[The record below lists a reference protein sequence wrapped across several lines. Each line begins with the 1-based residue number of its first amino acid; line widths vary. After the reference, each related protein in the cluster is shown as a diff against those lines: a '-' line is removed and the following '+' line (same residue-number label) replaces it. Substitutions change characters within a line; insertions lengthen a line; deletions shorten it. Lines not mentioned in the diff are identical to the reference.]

1 MGSLPARISPL
12 IVLLAIG
19 HWVAFAE
26 TQPRVSSSLLL
37 LIDTSGSM
45 GDAVGTANPEV
56 KIEVAKQAAVEA
68 LGRAAGSGSVEVAV
82 LAFSGDCGHPVPS
95 YQDFTR
101 DVALLTRFIGN
112 LQPSG
117 GTPMATAL
125 QVANEF
131 MSTNGS
137 ASAGDRMIML
147 LADGQNDCGDIDQA
161 LAELKASGVI
171 FRHETVGFGI
181 APNSQAAD
189 DLRKIAT
196 QTGGSYHHA
205 SDASQLA
212 DVFMEFVDTLTVI
225 DLLGR
230 IGVATSGPR
239 APSGGPVT
247 TGGSPR
253 GGSGAGFGSAGQAS
267 SGPTSTGGPWPPP
280 RAAMLPLPPRAS
292 SSPTS
297 TGGPWL
303 AAPAGP
309 QLPPEIQADLY
320 LLRAEEQLQEQDFA
334 GAKGTM
340 DQILDLQQEHDLT
353 LPAEFFFR
361 YARVS
366 ERVGEFDTAM
376 EYVTRYLTEAGR
388 DGAHYL
394 DALRLLNTLEVER
407 HIWELLAGMEFVWI
421 PAGEFLMGS
430 ISAEADVDEGPLT
443 LVRISKG
450 FWLGQ
455 YEVTQEEWEAV
466 MGSNPSS
473 FAGCALC
480 PVEGVS
486 WEDVQEF
493 LRRVNG
499 TGGNRYRL
507 PTEAEWEYA
516 ARGGPTGDRYGNLDE
531 IAWWDGNSGGR
542 THPVGQKLPNGFGLH
557 DVLGNVWEWVQDW
570 YGRYPGGAVTDPQG
584 AGSASARVFRG
595 GGSNSDAGSVRAPTR
610 TYYLPDFRSFSLGFR
625 LLKMP

>member
-1 MGSLPARISPL
+1 MGSLPERISPL

-56 KIEVAKQAAVEA
+56 KIEVAKQAAVGA

-82 LAFSGDCGHPVPS
+82 LAFSGDCGHPVPQ

-137 ASAGDRMIML
+137 AGAGDRMIML

-181 APNSQAAD
+181 TPNSQAAD

-239 APSGGPVT
+239 APSGGLVT

-267 SGPTSTGGPWPPP
+267 SGPTSTGGP
-280 RAAMLPLPPRAS
+280 
-292 SSPTS
+292 
-297 TGGPWL
+297 GL

-309 QLPPEIQADLY
+309 QLPPEIQADLN
-320 LLRAEEQLQEQDFA
+320 LLRAEQQLQEQDFA
-334 GAKGTM
+334 GAKGIM
-340 DQILDLQQEHDLT
+340 DQILDLQREHSLT
-353 LPAEFFFR
+353 LPTEFFFR

-376 EYVTRYLTEAGR
+376 EHVNRYLAETGR
-388 DGAHYL
+388 DGAHYV
-394 DALRLLNTLEVER
+394 DALRLLNALEDER
-407 HIWELLAGMEFVWI
+407 RSRTLLAGMEFVWI
-421 PAGEFLMGS
+421 PPGEFRMGS
-430 ISAEADVDEGPLT
+430 TSTEALFDEKPVT
-443 LVRISKG
+443 QVRISQG
-450 FWLGQ
+450 FWLGK

-466 MGSNPSS
+466 MGSNPSNS
-473 FAGCALC
+473 SGCARC
-480 PVEGVS
+480 PVEGVA

-493 LRRVNG
+493 LRRLNG
-499 TGGNRYRL
+499 GGGNRYRL

-516 ARGGPTGDRYGNLDE
+516 ARGGTTGDRYGDLDE
-531 IAWWDGNSGGR
+531 VAWFGDNSGDR
-542 THPVGQKLPNGFGLH
+542 THPVGQKLPNRFGLH
-557 DVLGNVWEWVQDW
+557 DMLGNVWEWVQDW
-570 YGRYPGGAVTDPQG
+570 YGDYAGGWVTDPQG
-584 AGSASARVFRG
+584 AGSGSGRVVRGGSWRWDARV
-595 GGSNSDAGSVRAPTR
+595 VRAP
-610 TYYLPDFRSFSLGFR
+610 FRFSNDPGNRHYALGFR
-625 LLKMP
+625 LLKTTP

>member
-82 LAFSGDCGHPVPS
+82 LAFSGDCGHPVPQ

-101 DVALLTRFIGN
+101 DVALLTRFIGS

-137 ASAGDRMIML
+137 AGAGDRMIML

-181 APNSQAAD
+181 TPNSQAAD

-230 IGVATSGPR
+230 TGVATSGPR

-253 GGSGAGFGSAGQAS
+253 GGSGAGFGSAGHAS
-267 SGPTSTGGPWPPP
+267 SG
-280 RAAMLPLPPRAS
+280 
-292 SSPTS
+292 PTS

-334 GAKGTM
+334 GAKGIM
-340 DQILDLQQEHDLT
+340 DQILDLQREHSLT
-353 LPAEFFFR
+353 LPTEFFFR

-376 EYVTRYLTEAGR
+376 EHVNRYLAETGR
-388 DGAHYL
+388 DGAHYV
-394 DALRLLNTLEVER
+394 DALRLLNTLEDGR
-407 HIWELLAGMEFVWI
+407 QQSRELLARMEFVWV
-421 PAGEFLMGS
+421 PPGEFLMGS
-430 ISAEADVDEGPLT
+430 TSTEGWPAKPVT
-443 LVRISKG
+443 QVRISQG
-450 FWLGQ
+450 FWLGK
-455 YEVTQEEWEAV
+455 YEVTQEEWESF
-466 MGSNPSS
+466 MGSNPSKFS
-473 FAGCALC
+473 GCSRC
-480 PVEGVS
+480 PVEEVS

-493 LRRVNG
+493 LRRLNG
-499 TGGNRYRL
+499 GGGHRYRL

-516 ARGGPTGDRYGNLDE
+516 ARGGTIGDRYGDLDE
-531 IAWWDGNSGGR
+531 VAWFGDNSGDR
-542 THPVGQKLPNGFGLH
+542 THPAGRKLPNPFGLH
-557 DVLGNVWEWVQDW
+557 DMLGNVWEWVQDW
-570 YGRYPGGAVTDPQG
+570 YGDYPGGVVTDPQG
-584 AGSASARVFRG
+584 PESGSHRVFRG
-595 GGSNSDAGSVRAPTR
+595 GSWFHHATLVRAPNR
-610 TYYLPDFRSFSLGFR
+610 FMIGPGHRSSFLGFR